1 MTTATAQPVK
11 KGIFGK
17 GFIWKFIGLALSLGL
32 AWYLLS
38 QVDFNEFME
47 IARRVPLWS
56 LVTVFIFYLLLNF
69 FRSLRFRTL
78 LERNDLP
85 LRTLFP
91 ITLYHNFLVR
101 TLPFKAGELSY
112 VVLMRRY
119 LNLSVGDGFISLV
132 GSRLFELLLV
142 ALGCAIGLLGVTDRM
157 ADQGLPI
164 ELVALGGLVACII
177 ALYFAGMLTRLA
189 IRLWRLVAHIGPLSK
204 VDLESKLSRMALQ
217 LDKMREP
224 RLFLSTLLFSTCTYG
239 LSSAFNLLL
248 MSVIGVE
255 TSFTNMI
262 AINSIAMLAAFFP
275 ISPGEVGIVES
286 GWTFGLVTLAG
297 VDMSTAASIGF
308 FIHAIQLICA
318 LLSGIL
324 GYGLLQLSTPVTEQ
338 VMVGQEAG

>member
-1 MTTATAQPVK
+1 MTTAQPTK
-11 KGIFGK
+11 KSIFGK
-17 GFIWKFIGLALSLGL
+17 GFIWKLLGLVLSLGL
-32 AWYLLS
+32 AWYLLA
-38 QVDFNEFME
+38 QVDIDEFMG
-47 IARRVPLWS
+47 IARSVPLWS
-56 LVTVFIFYLLLNF
+56 LVAVFIFYLLLNL

-78 LERNDLP
+78 LERHDLP
-85 LRTLFP
+85 LRILFP

-119 LNLSVGDGFISLV
+119 LNLSMGDGLISLL

-142 ALGCAIGLLGVTDRM
+142 VLGCVVGLIGVTDKM

-164 ELVALGGLVACII
+164 ELMSVGGLIACVV
-177 ALYFAGMLTRLA
+177 ALYFAGTLTRVA
-189 IRLWRLVAHIGPLSK
+189 IRVWRLVAQIGLLSK
-204 VDLESKLSRMALQ
+204 LNIESKLNRMAVQ

-224 RLFLSTLLFSTCTYG
+224 RLFLSTLFFSSCTYG

-248 MSVIGVE
+248 MYVIGVE

-275 ISPGEVGIVES
+275 ISVGELGMVEG

-297 VDMSTAASIGF
+297 MEVSTAASIGF
-308 FIHAIQLICA
+308 FIHVVQLISA

-324 GYGLLQLSTPVTEQ
+324 GYGLLQITTPVGTDILAS
-338 VMVGQEAG
+338 QEAR